1 MAPALRFP
9 KPRSLLHFVSLRTA
23 TEFINFTLLINKVT
37 GFYGILA
44 LFTGYHLNPLQLSHY
59 IYSLVI
65 LGLIAWLAPSIRRP
79 DHPLKNV
86 ALAWIYVL
94 DTIINSIYTALFGMG
109 WFMLLSH
116 HLQEPGK
123 DSPIGGGAATMAEV
137 AGFTNPENNVSQVD
151 VVASPAPGLAPG
163 QEAVAYG
170 HPQSGGLGGAV
181 LQSDS
186 MTSIAL
192 LALLSLVRIYFCIIV
207 MSYARS
213 ILRQYIASTSYNAP
227 STENPF
233 PSTTEPTDPSMAEHP
248 FSVRREEG
256 AGWQGKLGRIMLR
269 FPTKKYWLGREEQD
283 TAQSE
288 WERATSGRFESA
300 GRKALKIR
308 VPGNG
313 VGERERRA
321 RSGTGPPPP
330 VAPSSGK
337 KIPE

>member
-1 MAPALRFP
+1 
-9 KPRSLLHFVSLRTA
+9 
-23 TEFINFTLLINKVT
+23 
-37 GFYGILA
+37 
-44 LFTGYHLNPLQLSHY
+44 
-59 IYSLVI
+59 
-65 LGLIAWLAPSIRRP
+65 
-79 DHPLKNV
+79 
-86 ALAWIYVL
+86 
-94 DTIINSIYTALFGMG
+94 
-109 WFMLLSH
+109 MLLSQ

-123 DSPIGGGAATMAEV
+123 DSPIGGGAGTMAEV

-151 VVASPAPGLAPG
+151 VIAAPAPGLAPG

-170 HPQSGGLGGAV
+170 HPQAGGLGGAV

-186 MTSIAL
+186 MTAIAL
-192 LALLSLVRIYFCIIV
+192 LAALSLIRVYFCIIV

-227 STENPF
+227 STENPY
-233 PSTTEPTDPSMAEHP
+233 PTTADPVDPTMAENP
-248 FSVRREEG
+248 FSMRRDEG
-256 AGWQGKLGRIMLR
+256 AGWQGKMGRIMLR
-269 FPTKKYWLGREEQD
+269 FPSRRYWLGREEQD

-288 WERATSGRFESA
+288 WERVTSGRFES

-308 VPGNG
+308 VPENG